1 MVRRSARC
9 RAHSRR
15 AAVHMGRSDG
25 LEVQLEVRSI
35 YEGRS
40 ERRAGKGGGDRHGN
54 RHEDRG
60 DRRAAYSNVIDSAAI
75 KDSAWRPVAVSVLV
89 YLAASVTVSVPLA
102 GHSEIRAP
110 WGVGCCEAQIK
121 IQPAGQANQLRR
133 IDVDLVLDSL
143 RKVLQRPNKSPHH
156 RAVRPAAETYLWFVE
171 TYTGVAGEIGL
182 KSHSVQVEVDLSFP
196 DVENPGR
203 LPHIPHK
210 VVKPPF
216 QRECGRA
223 RYHFIAVDGAQ
234 DELHEE
240 EEEDQHLQHKL
251 HRDEGLAPATC
262 L

>member
-89 YLAASVTVSVPLA
+89 YPAASVTLA

-110 WGVGCCEAQIK
+110 WGVGCCEAQHS
-121 IQPAGQANQLRR
+121 IQSAGQAKQLRR
-133 IDVDLVLDSL
+133 IDVDLVLDKL
-143 RKVLQRPNKSPHH
+143 RKVLQRPMKLFGSVWL
-156 RAVRPAAETYLWFVE
+156 ATETFIWFGE
-171 TYTGVAGEIGL
+171 TYTGVAGEVGL
-182 KSHSVQVEVDLSFP
+182 KGHSVQVEVYGSIP
-196 DVENPGR
+196 AAENLRPS
-203 LPHIPHK
+203 PHIPSK
-210 VVKPPF
+210 VVKPPLE
-216 QRECGRA
+216 RECGRG
-223 RYHFIAVDGAQ
+223 RDHFIAFGRA
-234 DELHEE
+234 
-240 EEEDQHLQHKL
+240 
-251 HRDEGLAPATC
+251 
-262 L
+262 

>member
-143 RKVLQRPNKSPHH
+143 RKVIQRPNKLTG
-156 RAVRPAAETYLWFVE
+156 AVWLAAETQLRFSE
-171 TYTGVAGEIGL
+171 TYTGVAGEVGL
-182 KSHSVQVEVDLSFP
+182 KGHSIQVEVYGSIP
-196 DVENPGR
+196 GVEKPIGP
-203 LPHIPHK
+203 PHVPSK
-210 VVKPPF
+210 LVKPPLE
-216 QRECGRA
+216 RECGRG
-223 RYHFIAVDGAQ
+223 RDHFIATGGAHDQ
-234 DELHEE
+234 LHEE

-251 HRDEGLAPATC
+251 NRDEGLALATR